1 MEMLDNEQLAADA
14 AEYNLSVGR
23 KSTNS
28 DKWMNNEGGIET
40 RRFNAKVLRLMAEKE
55 LKEV

>member
-1 MEMLDNEQLAADA
+1 MLDNEQLAADA